1 MLLILFEMF
10 MYIWSILTLVLD
22 LFHHNHP
29 SMVEG
34 RNILWYDYLTA
45 TPDNPWPYK
54 VELLVITI
62 SYAFYFNDIASRKIH
77 TSKIRQY
84 LRHKSVRVRLPLR
97 LTDHWVLF
105 DNSSSVNTT
114 FCHKLNTLWERD
126 YHHHPTWGNWKNEQ
140 SILQILIAGNMNICL
155 SLWGFPGY

>member
-1 MLLILFEMF
+1 MSGH
-10 MYIWSILTLVLD
+10 WLTLVLD

-62 SYAFYFNDIASRKIH
+62 SYAFNFNNIGSRKIH
-77 TSKIRQY
+77 TSKIRQC
-84 LRHKSVRVRLPLR
+84 LHHKSVRVRLPLR

-114 FCHKLNTLWERD
+114 FCHKPNTLWGRD
-126 YHHHPTWGNWKNEQ
+126 YHHHQTWGNWKKW
-140 SILQILIAGNMNICL
+140 AKHFTNINYRKYEHL
-155 SLWGFPGY
+155 PITMRFPQLLKFW